1 MRCVPE
7 QKNARAVGMII
18 AALLLGGGILYAVP
32 HAAQAAGIR
41 VISWLFDL
49 LTIGCVVAAVFLL
62 VRYRMTGFQYVV
74 RTKAEAEDSGLLTAY
89 AAGAELNVE
98 KLPPEMLD
106 FVVFRSQ
113 GARPGVMECMLGV
126 EQLTAAVPLRRKKA
140 DGTTKAELRDR
151 YAEEGY
157 VSYDYTA
164 TFLADDALGLVFLDG
179 NRYVGVIIEPDERMR
194 AYFTSLKP
202 GGLKK
207 SGL

>member
-74 RTKAEAEDSGLLTAY
+74 RTKAEAEDSGLLTAC

-126 EQLTAAVPLRRKKA
+126 EQLTAVVPLKRKKTPGRVTSPTTIRLPSLRTTRWGWFSSP
-140 DGTTKAELRDR
+140 GTGMWASSSSRTS
-151 YAEEGY
+151 GC
-157 VSYDYTA
+157 
-164 TFLADDALGLVFLDG
+164 GLTSPPSG
-179 NRYVGVIIEPDERMR
+179 R
-194 AYFTSLKP
+194 A
-202 GGLKK
+202 G
-207 SGL
+207 